1 MKKLLIL
8 STAVV
13 ALLTTSCKKDNDTT
27 CTLSSSSISGAYK
40 IASILYKA
48 DAQTP
53 AVDIFTA
60 SDACEKDDILTF
72 SSNGTWTKS
81 EGATSCSPANTDS
94 GNWSLVGSI
103 LTIDGDAS
111 TVSNFSC
118 TEMTINQ
125 SDPTTGEES
134 TIRLIKQ

>member
-1 MKKLLIL
+1 MKKLFIL

-53 AVDIFTA
+53 EVDIFTNF
-60 SDACEKDDILTF
+60 DACEKDDILTF
-72 SSNGTWTKS
+72 SSNGTWTQS
-81 EGATSCSPANTDS
+81 EGATACSPANTDS
-94 GNWSLVGSI
+94 GNWSLVGST

-118 TEMTINQ
+118 TEMTLNQ
-125 SDPTTGEES
+125 IDPSSGEVV

>member
-53 AVDIFTA
+53 AVDIITTY
-60 SDACEKDDILTF
+60 DACEKDDILTF
-72 SSNGTWTKS
+72 SSNGTWTQS
-81 EGATSCSPANTDS
+81 EGATSCSPSNSDN
-94 GNWSLVGSI
+94 GNWSLVGETLSV
-103 LTIDGDAS
+103 DGVAL

-118 TEMTINQ
+118 SEFTLNITGPGVGE
-125 SDPTTGEES
+125 TT
-134 TIRLIKQ
+134 TTRLVRQ